1 MKKKKVS
8 IDPKTRLYVSEYD
21 DETREKAI
29 SLYLISGSIKKA
41 GMLSGVPYRTLQHW
55 KTTQWWNEK
64 LVEAKRKYTNQL
76 DSRFTGLLQHIS
88 KQLEDRILNGDWT
101 VTMQGERVRQPI
113 KAAELSR
120 IGDSIF
126 KSLQLIRGEATSNV
140 RTLEPEE
147 KLDKIREKLMSNKKL
162 IDDKQDEDH
171 ALH

>member
-1 MKKKKVS
+1 MDKNKVS
-8 IDPKTRLYVSEYD
+8 IDPKSRKFVSDYD
-21 DETREKAI
+21 DETREKCV
-29 SLYLISGSIKKA
+29 SLYLISGSLKKA
-41 GMLSGVPYRTLQHW
+41 SMLSGVPYRTLQQWTTKHW
-55 KTTQWWNEK
+55 WSEK
-64 LVEAKRKYTNQL
+64 LVEAKRKYTKQL

-88 KQLEDRILNGDWT
+88 KQLEDRILKGDWA
-101 VTMQGERVRQPI
+101 VTAQGDKVRHPI

-162 IDDKQDEDH
+162 IEAQEEDH

>member
-29 SLYLISGSIKKA
+29 SLYLISGSLKKA
-41 GMLSGVPYRTLQHW
+41 GMLSGVPYRTLQQW

-64 LVEAKRKYTNQL
+64 LAEAKRKYTNQL

-113 KAAELSR
+113 N
-120 IGDSIF
+120 
-126 KSLQLIRGEATSNV
+126 EATSNV